1 MDLVG
6 PGTGGDN
13 ADFLIPDLKDFSG
26 NLETVS
32 EAYEDIYESS
42 EDEGEIVFV
51 LFCSF
56 LN

>member
-13 ADFLIPDLKDFSG
+13 ADFFILDLKDFSG

-51 LFCSF
+51 LFDPS
-56 LN
+56 